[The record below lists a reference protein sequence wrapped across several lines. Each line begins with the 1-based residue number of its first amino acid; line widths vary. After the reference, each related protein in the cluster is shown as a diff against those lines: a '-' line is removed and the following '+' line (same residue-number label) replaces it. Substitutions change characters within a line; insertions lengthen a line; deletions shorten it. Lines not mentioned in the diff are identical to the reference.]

1 MENNKETHWG
11 TSIMYQNICECLNG
25 LKKYG
30 EALEYGEKGRKLMSE
45 IGRLS
50 YFRIILEKAPVILLI
65 VSVLNEFDLNYSNLK
80 YFSFNF
86 PFILIYYWSLKRSG
100 SIGYGLIFLSGLFN
114 DVVVGM
120 PIGVSALAYLLI
132 CGFSA
137 YLRNITLRP
146 SLVKDWFFFGFT
158 ILVVNS
164 VIYVVVSLFFH
175 IQIIYVDI
183 LVNILF
189 TFLLYVI
196 FSNLFDYYQRLVF
209 GAVND

>member
-1 MENNKETHWG
+1 
-11 TSIMYQNICECLNG
+11 
-25 LKKYG
+25 
-30 EALEYGEKGRKLMSE
+30 MSE
-45 IGRLS
+45 IGRLN
-50 YFRIILEKAPVILLI
+50 YFRTILEKGPVILLI

-209 GAVND
+209 GVVND

>member
-1 MENNKETHWG
+1 M
-11 TSIMYQNICECLNG
+11 SG
-25 LKKYG
+25 LTRFNYFKIF
-30 EALEYGEKGRKLMSE
+30 LEKGP
-45 IGRLS
+45 
-50 YFRIILEKAPVILLI
+50 IILLV
-65 VSVLNEFDLNYSNLK
+65 VSVLNEFDFNYLNLK

-100 SIGYGLIFLSGLFN
+100 SIGYGLIFLSGLLN

-120 PIGVSALAYLLI
+120 PIGVSALSYLLI

-146 SLVKDWFFFGFT
+146 SLIKDWFFFGFA

-164 VIYVVVSLFFH
+164 IAYVIMSLFFD
-175 IQIIYVDI
+175 ININYPNI

-189 TFLLYVI
+189 TFLFYVI
-196 FSNLFDYYQRLVF
+196 FSNIFDYYHRLVF
-209 GAVND
+209 GAINA

>member
-1 MENNKETHWG
+1 
-11 TSIMYQNICECLNG
+11 
-25 LKKYG
+25 
-30 EALEYGEKGRKLMSE
+30 MSE
-45 IGRLS
+45 LGKFN
-50 YFRIILEKAPVILLI
+50 YFRVFLEKVPIILLI
-65 VSVLNEFDLNYSNLK
+65 VSVLNEFDFNYLNLK

-100 SIGYGLIFLSGLFN
+100 SIGYGLIFLSGLMN

-120 PIGVSALAYLLI
+120 PIGVSALSYLLI

-146 SLVKDWFFFGFT
+146 SLIKDWFFFGFA

-164 VIYVVVSLFFH
+164 VGYVIMSLFFDV
-175 IQIIYVDI
+175 QIVYPDI

-189 TFLLYVI
+189 TFLFYVI
-196 FSNLFDYYQRLVF
+196 FSNIFDYYHRLVF
-209 GAVND
+209 GAINA

>member
-1 MENNKETHWG
+1 MNELAR
-11 TSIMYQNICECLNG
+11 LN
-25 LKKYG
+25 
-30 EALEYGEKGRKLMSE
+30 
-45 IGRLS
+45 
-50 YFRIILEKAPVILLI
+50 YFKIFLEKVPIILLI
-65 VSVLNEFDLNYSNLK
+65 VSVLNEFDFNYLDLK

-100 SIGYGLIFLSGLFN
+100 SIGYGLIFLSGLLN

-120 PIGVSALAYLLI
+120 PIGVSALSYLLI

-146 SLVKDWFFFGFT
+146 SLIKDWFFFGFA

-164 VIYVVVSLFFH
+164 VGYVTMSLFFDME
-175 IQIIYVDI
+175 IVYPNI

-189 TFLLYVI
+189 TFLFYVI
-196 FSNLFDYYQRLVF
+196 FSNIFDYYHRLVF
-209 GAVND
+209 GAINA

>member
-1 MENNKETHWG
+1 
-11 TSIMYQNICECLNG
+11 
-25 LKKYG
+25 
-30 EALEYGEKGRKLMSE
+30 MSE
-45 IGRLS
+45 LGKLN
-50 YFRIILEKAPVILLI
+50 YFKVFLEKVPIILLI
-65 VSVLNEFDLNYSNLK
+65 VSVLNEFDFNYLNLK

-100 SIGYGLIFLSGLFN
+100 SIGYGLIFLSGLMN

-120 PIGVSALAYLLI
+120 PIGVSALSYLLI

-146 SLVKDWFFFGFT
+146 SLIKDWFFFGFA

-164 VIYVVVSLFFH
+164 VGYVIMSLFFDV
-175 IQIIYVDI
+175 QIVYPNI

-189 TFLLYVI
+189 TFLFYVI
-196 FSNLFDYYQRLVF
+196 FSNIFDYYHRLVF
-209 GAVND
+209 GAINA

>member
-1 MENNKETHWG
+1 
-11 TSIMYQNICECLNG
+11 
-25 LKKYG
+25 
-30 EALEYGEKGRKLMSE
+30 MSE
-45 IGRLS
+45 LGKLN
-50 YFRIILEKAPVILLI
+50 YYKVFLEKVPIILLI
-65 VSVLNEFDLNYSNLK
+65 VSVLNEFDFNYLNLK

-100 SIGYGLIFLSGLFN
+100 SIGYGLIFFSGLLN

-120 PIGVSALAYLLI
+120 PIGVSALSYLLI

-146 SLVKDWFFFGFT
+146 SLIKDWFFFGFA

-164 VIYVVVSLFFH
+164 VGYVTMNLFFD
-175 IQIIYVDI
+175 IEIIYADI

-189 TFLLYVI
+189 TFLFYVI
-196 FSNLFDYYQRLVF
+196 FSNVFDYYQKLVF
-209 GAVND
+209 GGPHV

>member
-1 MENNKETHWG
+1 
-11 TSIMYQNICECLNG
+11 
-25 LKKYG
+25 
-30 EALEYGEKGRKLMSE
+30 MSE
-45 IGRLS
+45 LGKLN
-50 YFRIILEKAPVILLI
+50 YFKVFLEKVPIILLI
-65 VSVLNEFDLNYSNLK
+65 VSVLNEFDFNYLNLK

-100 SIGYGLIFLSGLFN
+100 SIGYGLIFLSGLLN

-120 PIGVSALAYLLI
+120 PIGVSALSYLLI

-146 SLVKDWFFFGFT
+146 SLIKDWFFFGFA

-164 VIYVVVSLFFH
+164 VGYVIMNLFFDV
-175 IQIIYVDI
+175 QIVYPDI

-189 TFLLYVI
+189 TFLFYVI
-196 FSNLFDYYQRLVF
+196 FSNIFDYYHRLVF
-209 GAVND
+209 GAINA

>member
-1 MENNKETHWG
+1 
-11 TSIMYQNICECLNG
+11 
-25 LKKYG
+25 
-30 EALEYGEKGRKLMSE
+30 MSE

-65 VSVLNEFDLNYSNLK
+65 VSVLNEFDLNYLNLK
-80 YFSFNF
+80 YFSFKF
-86 PFILIYYWSLKRSG
+86 PCILIYYWSLKRSG